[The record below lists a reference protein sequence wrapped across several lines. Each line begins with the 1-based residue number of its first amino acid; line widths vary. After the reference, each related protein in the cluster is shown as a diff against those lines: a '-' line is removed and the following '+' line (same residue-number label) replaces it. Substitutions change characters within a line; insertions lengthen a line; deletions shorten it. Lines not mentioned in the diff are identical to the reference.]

1 MIRSLVEVVF
11 WSATIAV
18 TVGLYMNAVTSA
30 ETEMVASHD
39 VTTAIQLVQ
48 SE

>member
-1 MIRSLVEVVF
+1 MIRNLVEMVF

-18 TVGLYMNAVTSA
+18 TVGLYMNAVTNA
-30 ETEMVASHD
+30 EIETVSSQD
-39 VTTAIQLVQ
+39 VAIQLVQ